1 MPGIAPLGIWND
13 VRFEEVATERV
24 EVTRKRGKRETDSLA
39 SFAPFFATHPFREQ
53 ENVLSF
59 SDSSTLENAAGL
71 CARFFRAMC
80 FHLGE

>member
-1 MPGIAPLGIWND
+1 MPGIAPPGIWND

-39 SFAPFFATHPFREQ
+39 PFAPFCAIHPFREQ

-59 SDSSTLENAAGL
+59 SDSTLENAAGL
-71 CARFFRAMC
+71 CARFFCATC